1 MYRFLLR
8 PRWILFHL
16 LCIGAVVAM
25 INLGFW
31 QLRRLEE
38 RRDFNARVESRIDEP
53 AMPIADV
60 TEGEVDELEW
70 RSVAATG
77 EYLPAEQLLVVNRSQ
92 LGAAGD
98 IVVTPLRLTDG
109 RILLVERGFVPLGA
123 DPTDVAAA
131 PTGTVDVVGRLR
143 PPEVRRR
150 GQLSDPATGDL
161 SEAQRLDTER
171 LAPQLPGPVVP
182 AYVELISSEPAEAGP
197 FPHTLEEPE
206 LSEGPHLSYAGQ
218 WFLFAAAVVVGWVL
232 AVRHSVNARRAGASR
247 PTAASPKPVDVPAE
261 GVGAA
266 PPSSPG

>member
-1 MYRFLLR
+1 
-8 PRWILFHL
+8 
-16 LCIGAVVAM
+16 M

-53 AMPIADV
+53 PMPIGDV
-60 TEGEVDELEW
+60 TAGVVDALEW
-70 RSVAATG
+70 RSVEATG
-77 EYLPAEQLLVVNRSQ
+77 EYLPTEQLLVVNRSLQ
-92 LGAAGD
+92 GSAGD
-98 IVVTPLRLTDG
+98 IVVTPLQLPDG
-109 RILLVERGFVPLGA
+109 RILLVERGFAPLGV
-123 DPTDVAAA
+123 DPAEIA
-131 PTGTVDVVGRLR
+131 PAPAGTVEVVGRLR

-150 GQLSDPATGDL
+150 GQLSDPPTGELD
-161 SEAQRLDTER
+161 EAQRVDIER

-182 AYVELISSEPAEAGP
+182 AYIELVSSEPAPAGP
-197 FPHTLEEPE
+197 FPQLLPEPE

-232 AVRHSVNARRAGASR
+232 AVRHSIKARRAGAAK
-247 PTAASPKPVDVPAE
+247 PTAASPAPVDEPAE